1 MDLNRKKP
9 PVRHWALALL
19 LFSVATWCAMLWL
32 QNLHPDWAWVGY
44 VKAFAEAAC
53 IGGLADWFAIT
64 ALFRHPMG
72 VPLPHTAILPN
83 KQAQLARGVANFIG
97 TNFLD
102 AHMIGE
108 QVRKYQVGERVADY
122 AQTHVTVAM
131 IQERVPAVL
140 QAIIEK
146 IPQTAPE
153 AWLQA
158 GQKSL
163 MDYATGERL
172 GSGAGKLIAWAQ
184 NEHTDRWLINRLA
197 QALHDFCSA
206 EDAAERVRPWLSEL
220 IRKANDENATWWD
233 KIKISMTGQ
242 AVDWLDDW
250 LIEKALA
257 GGKSLAERVLAD
269 DAHPIHLWFSAQC
282 IDWQRQLNDNTAVH
296 DWLYKNAQAGLN
308 NPMLTQW
315 LGTLWQRIH
324 AWLSE
329 MSTGNTAQVQFIAQT
344 LHDAL
349 NHQLAQP
356 MRRAQLTDATANI
369 SARVLDTQQA
379 TIRAWMT
386 TQLNAWSKERL
397 NDALE
402 EGIGN
407 DLQYIRING
416 TVIGGLIGLGLYTL
430 SVWLV

>member
-233 KIKISMTGQ
+233 KIKTSMTGQ

-282 IDWQRQLNDNTAVH
+282 IDWQRQLNDNPAVH

-349 NHQLAQP
+349 NHQRAQP
-356 MRRAQLTDATANI
+356 MRRA
-369 SARVLDTQQA
+369 
-379 TIRAWMT
+379 
-386 TQLNAWSKERL
+386 
-397 NDALE
+397 
-402 EGIGN
+402 
-407 DLQYIRING
+407 
-416 TVIGGLIGLGLYTL
+416 
-430 SVWLV
+430 

>member
-153 AWLQA
+153 SLLQA

-163 MDYATGERL
+163 MD
-172 GSGAGKLIAWAQ
+172 
-184 NEHTDRWLINRLA
+184 
-197 QALHDFCSA
+197 
-206 EDAAERVRPWLSEL
+206 
-220 IRKANDENATWWD
+220 
-233 KIKISMTGQ
+233 
-242 AVDWLDDW
+242 
-250 LIEKALA
+250 
-257 GGKSLAERVLAD
+257 
-269 DAHPIHLWFSAQC
+269 
-282 IDWQRQLNDNTAVH
+282 
-296 DWLYKNAQAGLN
+296 
-308 NPMLTQW
+308 
-315 LGTLWQRIH
+315 
-324 AWLSE
+324 
-329 MSTGNTAQVQFIAQT
+329 
-344 LHDAL
+344 
-349 NHQLAQP
+349 
-356 MRRAQLTDATANI
+356 
-369 SARVLDTQQA
+369 
-379 TIRAWMT
+379 
-386 TQLNAWSKERL
+386 
-397 NDALE
+397 
-402 EGIGN
+402 
-407 DLQYIRING
+407 
-416 TVIGGLIGLGLYTL
+416 
-430 SVWLV
+430 